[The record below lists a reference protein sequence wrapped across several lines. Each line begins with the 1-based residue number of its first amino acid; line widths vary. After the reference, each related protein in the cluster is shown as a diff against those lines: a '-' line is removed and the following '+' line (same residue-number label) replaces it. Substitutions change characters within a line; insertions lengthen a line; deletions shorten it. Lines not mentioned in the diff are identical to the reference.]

1 MNTEKSKTYE
11 PPKFRLSLSKKL
23 NLKNPNKNIASGNL
37 SIYYTQKTIK
47 SVYNSNKFKNS
58 AQTWNDTFDLP
69 DGSYSIEHIQDYFKF
84 IIKKHEIFAKN
95 FPVEIHPNTIKN
107 RIAFKRKT
115 GNKLELLSLE
125 TM

>member
-1 MNTEKSKTYE
+1 M
-11 PPKFRLSLSKKL
+11 
-23 NLKNPNKNIASGNL
+23 
-37 SIYYTQKTIK
+37 
-47 SVYNSNKFKNS
+47 
-58 AQTWNDTFDLP
+58 P

-125 TM
+125 TMWLLRSTKKDVDQDKYGEDIP